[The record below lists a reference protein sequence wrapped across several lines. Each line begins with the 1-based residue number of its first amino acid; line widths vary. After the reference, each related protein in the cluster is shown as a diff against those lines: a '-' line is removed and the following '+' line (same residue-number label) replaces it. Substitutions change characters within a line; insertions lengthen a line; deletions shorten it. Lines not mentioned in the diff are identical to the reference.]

1 MEISA
6 QLVKQL
12 RERTGAGM
20 MECKKALVEAKGDLS
35 EAEVVLRKHGI
46 AAAGKKSLRSTK
58 QGVIGTYIHPGAQL
72 GVLIEVNC
80 ESDFVARTDDFQEL
94 VKDLAMQV
102 AAADPQF
109 VRKEDVTEAALA
121 KEREI
126 QRARAINEGKPEK
139 MADKIVEGRM
149 NKYFEEVCLYEQ
161 PFIKDNTTTIAEVIK
176 TKIAKLGENISVSR
190 FVRFKVG
197 DAAAEST
204 SEKAAAGEGSF
215 GIDASRVAALA
226 SEVAE
231 VARTGVQIGLVV
243 GGGNFFRG
251 VAAAAQ
257 NMDRVAAD
265 HMGMLATVINSLAL
279 QDALE
284 KAGVPTRVMTAIEM
298 HEVAEPYIR
307 RRAIRHLEKGRIV
320 IFAAGTSN
328 PYFSTDTAATLRG
341 LEIHAEVVAKATRV
355 DGVYD
360 KDPLKNQDAVRFAEI
375 SYSDVLAKNLR
386 VMDASAVA
394 MCRDN
399 KLAIVVFNLNVHGNI
414 MRMTMGEPI
423 GTLIH

>member
-20 MECKKALVEAKGDLS
+20 MECKKALVEANGELA

-46 AAAGKKSLRSTK
+46 ASAGKKSLRSTK
-58 QGVIGTYIHPGAQL
+58 QGVVGSYIHPGAQL

-80 ESDFVARTDDFQEL
+80 ESDFVARTVDFQEL

-109 VRKEDVTEAALA
+109 VRREDVTEAALA

-161 PFIKDNTTTIAEVIK
+161 PFIKENTTTIAEVIK

-197 DAAAEST
+197 DAAAEPSGT
-204 SEKAAAGEGSF
+204 AAAE
-215 GIDASRVAALA
+215 
-226 SEVAE
+226 
-231 VARTGVQIGLVV
+231 
-243 GGGNFFRG
+243 
-251 VAAAAQ
+251 
-257 NMDRVAAD
+257 
-265 HMGMLATVINSLAL
+265 
-279 QDALE
+279 
-284 KAGVPTRVMTAIEM
+284 
-298 HEVAEPYIR
+298 
-307 RRAIRHLEKGRIV
+307 
-320 IFAAGTSN
+320 
-328 PYFSTDTAATLRG
+328 
-341 LEIHAEVVAKATRV
+341 
-355 DGVYD
+355 
-360 KDPLKNQDAVRFAEI
+360 
-375 SYSDVLAKNLR
+375 
-386 VMDASAVA
+386 
-394 MCRDN
+394 
-399 KLAIVVFNLNVHGNI
+399 
-414 MRMTMGEPI
+414 
-423 GTLIH
+423 